1 MYLNIVVGTMFIPAV
16 TLFRVNMS
24 TNIPTP
30 ISQWLY
36 PIENVPSQ
44 MRLKENDFDTY
55 EPKLGMSVSI
65 NPRATHALVGIQWLN
80 TVLLFNYTTVALTLV
95 ALKNDG
101 QETIGFGKNV
111 AWLDDV
117 TNSFAILANKY
128 SISYAWISSQ
138 IYIYDSLLTNNSKP
152 VSIIPNVEQPL
163 LLSYYS
169 YILIN
174 IISTPTSLLLFHD
187 DGGIFIIYSAPKGYY
202 ASTIIS
208 DFPLNIPI
216 SSHVPCAPGT
226 YKNVTGIVR
235 CSLCPAGT
243 KSDGT
248 NATLTGCADCS
259 TDAFCPAGSVTD
271 SISNDML
278 DNIIQVVAYPK
289 SPDIS
294 GLDDILFFTLFSIG
308 STPRCIVLSPI
319 FWTLII
325 TAVLLLIT
333 AITIVIKY
341 CVNDSKANKIR
352 RTYTTVFK
360 RVDLIR
366 EGDMWAGGLATFAAL
381 VLCIACCVFSA
392 KYYASYPIETAEP
405 STYTCDTSIR
415 NAQFSTSLQSSAIP
429 VSEEIQEMIDILNNQ
444 VVNLDID
451 FINTASNCT
460 SNAGQLVFLSNGN
473 SMPIALNPSCNTSNY
488 IISYSALLPFREIT
502 VQLTI
507 SNLNA
512 IGGLRIGLSAPGEKK
527 SSTITLQ
534 DLNFSY
540 TYYQTGRVL
549 GHDIYSTLTLTK
561 VINNTSPLA
570 SGDKEI
576 FSGIWAGSF
585 KMNYNSS
592 FTLQSDYLTT
602 AVDSTETRLTLVI
615 NEAPYYVLNEQSP
628 IARLPE
634 IVYHDFLFITTI
646 IGMFVLIFVIV
657 EVMILPCC
665 SLLIRK
671 CKRKSSDK
679 YEDDNISHQSTA
691 SHSDSEKSQRHK
703 HTHAPVIKQQ
713 TYF

>member
-128 SISYAWISSQ
+128 SITYYWMSSQ

-163 LLSYYS
+163 FYYFS
-169 YILIN
+169 SVLIN
-174 IISTPTSLLLFHD
+174 IISTSTNLLLYHN
-187 DGGIFIIYSAPKGYY
+187 DGGVFIIYSAPKGYY

-381 VLCIACCVFSA
+381 VLCISCCVFSA
-392 KYYASYPIETAEP
+392 KFYASYPIETAEP
-405 STYTCDTSIR
+405 STYTCDTSVR
-415 NAQFSTSLQSSAIP
+415 NAQFSTSLQSSSIP
-429 VSEEIQEMIDILNNQ
+429 ASKEIQKVIDALNDQ
-444 VVNLDID
+444 AVNLNIA
-451 FINTASNCT
+451 FINTISNCT
-460 SNAGQLVFLSNGN
+460 SSASQLVFLSNGN
-473 SMPIALNPSCNTSNY
+473 SMPITLDLSCSTSNY
-488 IISYSALLPFREIT
+488 IVSYSALLPFREIT
-502 VQLTI
+502 VQFDIL
-507 SNLNA
+507 SVNA
-512 IGGLRIGLSAPGEKK
+512 FGGLRIGLSAPGKKK

-540 TYYQTGRVL
+540 AYYQTGRVL

-561 VINNTSPLA
+561 VINSTSPLA
-570 SGDKEI
+570 SSDNEI
-576 FSGIWAGSF
+576 LSGIWTGSF

-592 FTLQSDYLTT
+592 FTLDTDYLTT
-602 AVDSTETRLTLVI
+602 TVDSTQTRLTLVI

-665 SLLIRK
+665 SLLIHK

-679 YEDDNISHQSTA
+679 YEDDNISHKSTA
-691 SHSDSEKSQRHK
+691 SQ
-703 HTHAPVIKQQ
+703 HTSASVIKQQ